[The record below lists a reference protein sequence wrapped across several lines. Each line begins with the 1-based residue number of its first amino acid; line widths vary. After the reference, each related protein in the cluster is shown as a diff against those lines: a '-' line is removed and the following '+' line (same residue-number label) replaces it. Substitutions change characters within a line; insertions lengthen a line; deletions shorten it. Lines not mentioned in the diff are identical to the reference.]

1 MFTKEANKFMYNK
14 VSPISARR
22 PVRGTSS
29 YHSKSN
35 SNETW
40 FKWNDRNCSNRSA
53 VKSWSQ
59 ELLCGD
65 VADRVQWFC
74 APAKLANKVEAI
86 SSSCVYSKVTPTL
99 EAMPSTISIHLNRE
113 WFRTDICDSS
123 LPDMLIVRCEVAWLD
138 DLAWT
143 LTKRLGE
150 KVLSPPSLRL
160 LYYVQML
167 DRFIYFCL
175 GT

>member
-1 MFTKEANKFMYNK
+1 MYNK
-14 VSPISARR
+14 VSPTWARR

-29 YHSKSN
+29 YHSKWN
-35 SNETW
+35 SSETW
-40 FKWNDRNCSNRSA
+40 FKWNDRNCSNR
-53 VKSWSQ
+53 SQ

-74 APAKLANKVEAI
+74 ALAKLANKVEAI
-86 SSSCVYSKVTPTL
+86 SSSCVYSEVTLTL

-123 LPDMLIVRCEVAWLD
+123 LPDMLIDRCEVAWLD

-143 LTKRLGE
+143 LGE
-150 KVLSPPSLRL
+150 KVLSPSPLRL
-160 LYYVQML
+160 LFYLQML
-167 DRFIYFCL
+167 DRFLRLCL
-175 GT
+175 GM